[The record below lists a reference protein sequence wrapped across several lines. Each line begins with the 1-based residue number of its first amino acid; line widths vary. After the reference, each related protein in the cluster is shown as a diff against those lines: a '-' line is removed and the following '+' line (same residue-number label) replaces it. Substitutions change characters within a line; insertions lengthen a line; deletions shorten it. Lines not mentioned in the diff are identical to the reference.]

1 MKTKRLLLSFV
12 ALLSMTHAMAD
23 VEINETNF
31 PDANFRNYLLSQ
43 NYDYDGDGLIT
54 DYEIANVTSILVS
67 DMNISSLKG
76 IEFFTALTTLYC
88 ESNQLTTL
96 DVSKNTA
103 LETLYC
109 YDNQLTTLDVSKN
122 TALKTLYCHN
132 NQLTSLNVT
141 GCTSLSSSYE
151 DTPLICYGNQI
162 KGAAMDAFIESLP
175 VPENR
180 DNYRLEIIR
189 NENEGNVMTEAQV
202 AAAKAKGWKP
212 LVYNIEFVIWYPYL
226 GADVSEPEPIDI
238 NETVF
243 PDANFRNEISS
254 NFDLNKDG
262 KLEYMEMENLSYIWV
277 DEMGISS
284 LKGIEFLTALTYLSC
299 KNNQLTS
306 LDLSKNTALTGLSC
320 GNNQLTSLDLSK
332 NTALTTLSCDNNQLT
347 TLDVSKNTALTTL
360 YCNNN
365 QLTTLDVLKNTAL
378 ELLVC
383 DNNQLTTL
391 HVSGLPVL
399 HTLSCNSNQL
409 TTLDISGCI
418 SLGADTQLGSER
430 GKLNCAQ
437 NKIKGASMD
446 ALIASLPNNSGMLYA
461 IYFENEGN
469 VMTVA
474 QVAAVRAK
482 GWKPM
487 ACNETN
493 AWLPYLGEGVA
504 EPAPVDI
511 NETNFPDGI
520 FRNYVSS
527 NFDLNQNGKLE
538 YAEIASATNIKVNK
552 MDIQSMKGIEYFTE
566 LEQLKCKDNQ
576 LSSIDLSKNMLLFTL
591 DITRNQLTALDIS
604 KNLGLRNLYVA
615 ENQLTTLDVSKH
627 SALVQLECS
636 ENQLTALD
644 LSNKPKLYS
653 LYCDN
658 NQLTALDF
666 SEAPVLYSLWCY
678 NNQIKGAAMD
688 VLVNSLPQ
696 YKDKYGATQGTFRAL
711 STKETEGNVMTTAQV
726 AVAKAKGWIPNIGE
740 WYYEWY
746 YDGEGQLYG
755 KDRYNWRMY
764 EGSEASGI
772 KSIKTIG
779 SDENVSDDQAKW
791 YDLSGRRLTGKPER
805 KGIYIRNGKK
815 VVMK

>member
-54 DYEIANVTSILVS
+54 DTEIADITYIWVS

-76 IEFFTALTTLYC
+76 IEFFTALETLYC

-103 LETLYC
+103 LTTLSCDNNQLTTLDVLKNTALTTLYC
-109 YDNQLTTLDVSKN
+109 NNNQLTTLDVSKN
-122 TALKTLYCHN
+122 TALTTLYCN
-132 NQLTSLNVT
+132 
-141 GCTSLSSSYE
+141 
-151 DTPLICYGNQI
+151 
-162 KGAAMDAFIESLP
+162 
-175 VPENR
+175 
-180 DNYRLEIIR
+180 
-189 NENEGNVMTEAQV
+189 
-202 AAAKAKGWKP
+202 
-212 LVYNIEFVIWYPYL
+212 
-226 GADVSEPEPIDI
+226 
-238 NETVF
+238 
-243 PDANFRNEISS
+243 
-254 NFDLNKDG
+254 
-262 KLEYMEMENLSYIWV
+262 
-277 DEMGISS
+277 
-284 LKGIEFLTALTYLSC
+284 
-299 KNNQLTS
+299 
-306 LDLSKNTALTGLSC
+306 
-320 GNNQLTSLDLSK
+320 
-332 NTALTTLSCDNNQLT
+332 NNQLT

-469 VMTVA
+469 VMTVD

-566 LEQLKCKDNQ
+566 LEQLRCKENQ

-615 ENQLTTLDVSKH
+615 ENQLTSLDVSKH

-636 ENQLTALD
+636 GNQLAALD
-644 LSNKPKLYS
+644 LSNKQQLNK

-666 SEAPVLYSLWCY
+666 SEAPVLYSLRCY

-696 YKDKYGATQGTFRAL
+696 YKDDWGATQGTFRAL
-711 STKETEGNVMTTAQV
+711 TTKETEGNVMTTTQV

-740 WYYEWY
+740 YEGISY
-746 YDGEGQLYG
+746 YDGSHI
-755 KDRYNWRMY
+755 YNWRMY

-815 VVMK
+815 VVVK

>member
-31 PDANFRNYLLSQ
+31 PDANFRSYLLSQ

-54 DYEIANVTSILVS
+54 DYEIADITYISVS

-76 IEFFTALTTLYC
+76 IEFFTAL
-88 ESNQLTTL
+88 EM
-96 DVSKNTA
+96 
-103 LETLYC
+103 LYC
-109 YDNQLTTLDVSKN
+109 YD
-122 TALKTLYCHN
+122 
-132 NQLTSLNVT
+132 
-141 GCTSLSSSYE
+141 
-151 DTPLICYGNQI
+151 
-162 KGAAMDAFIESLP
+162 
-175 VPENR
+175 
-180 DNYRLEIIR
+180 
-189 NENEGNVMTEAQV
+189 
-202 AAAKAKGWKP
+202 
-212 LVYNIEFVIWYPYL
+212 
-226 GADVSEPEPIDI
+226 
-238 NETVF
+238 
-243 PDANFRNEISS
+243 
-254 NFDLNKDG
+254 
-262 KLEYMEMENLSYIWV
+262 
-277 DEMGISS
+277 
-284 LKGIEFLTALTYLSC
+284 
-299 KNNQLTS
+299 NQLTS
-306 LDLSKNTALTGLSC
+306 LDLSKNTALTTLSC
-320 GNNQLTSLDLSK
+320 DNNQLTTLDVSKNTALTTLSCDNNQLTTLDVSKNTALTTLSCDNNQLTSLDLSK

-360 YCNNN
+360 S
-365 QLTTLDVLKNTAL
+365 
-378 ELLVC
+378 C

-469 VMTVA
+469 VMTVD

-566 LEQLKCKDNQ
+566 LEQLRCKDNQ

-636 ENQLTALD
+636 ENQFATLD
-644 LSNKPKLYS
+644 LSNKPKLEK
-653 LYCDN
+653 LLCDN

-666 SEAPVLYSLWCY
+666 SEAPVLYSLRCY
-678 NNQIKGAAMD
+678 NNQIKGTAMD

-726 AVAKAKGWIPNIGE
+726 AVAKAKGWIPNIGV
-740 WYYEWY
+740 WSYEWNGTDQY
-746 YDGEGQLYG
+746 EW
-755 KDRYNWRMY
+755 KEY

>member
-1 MKTKRLLLSFV
+1 MKTKRLLLSLV

-31 PDANFRNYLLSQ
+31 PDANFRSYLLSQ

-54 DYEIANVTSILVS
+54 DYEIANVTFIGVS
-67 DMNISSLKG
+67 DMN
-76 IEFFTALTTLYC
+76 
-88 ESNQLTTL
+88 
-96 DVSKNTA
+96 
-103 LETLYC
+103 
-109 YDNQLTTLDVSKN
+109 
-122 TALKTLYCHN
+122 
-132 NQLTSLNVT
+132 
-141 GCTSLSSSYE
+141 
-151 DTPLICYGNQI
+151 
-162 KGAAMDAFIESLP
+162 
-175 VPENR
+175 
-180 DNYRLEIIR
+180 
-189 NENEGNVMTEAQV
+189 
-202 AAAKAKGWKP
+202 
-212 LVYNIEFVIWYPYL
+212 
-226 GADVSEPEPIDI
+226 
-238 NETVF
+238 
-243 PDANFRNEISS
+243 
-254 NFDLNKDG
+254 
-262 KLEYMEMENLSYIWV
+262 
-277 DEMGISS
+277 ISS

-299 KNNQLTS
+299 DNNQLTSLDLSKNTALTYLSCDNNQLTSLDLSKNTALTTLSCGNNQLTS

-320 GNNQLTSLDLSK
+320 GNNQLTTLDVSK

-347 TLDVSKNTALTTL
+347 TLDVSKNTALKTL
-360 YCNNN
+360 Y
-365 QLTTLDVLKNTAL
+365 
-378 ELLVC
+378 C

-391 HVSGLPVL
+391 NVSGLPAL
-399 HTLSCNSNQL
+399 HTLSCIGNQL

-418 SLGADTQLGSER
+418 SLGADIENSTER
-430 GKLNCAQ
+430 GKLVCAL

-446 ALIASLPNNSGMLYA
+446 ALIASLPNISGMLYV

-469 VMTVA
+469 VMTAA
-474 QVAAVRAK
+474 QVAAARAK

-487 ACNETN
+487 VCSETN
-493 AWLPYLGEGVA
+493 AWQPYLGEGVA

-566 LEQLKCKDNQ
+566 LEQLRCKDNQ
-576 LSSIDLSKNMLLFTL
+576 LTTL
-591 DITRNQLTALDIS
+591 DISNNPLLYKLDVTRNQLTALDIS
-604 KNLGLRNLYVA
+604 KNLALEDLYVA
-615 ENQLTTLDVSKH
+615 GNQLTTLDVSKH
-627 SALVQLECS
+627 SALVQLECES
-636 ENQLTALD
+636 NQLTALD

-653 LYCDN
+653 LYCVD

-666 SEAPVLYSLWCY
+666 SEAPVLYSLRCY
-678 NNQIKGAAMD
+678 NNQIKGTAMD

-696 YKDKYGATQGTFRAL
+696 YKDRWGATQGTFRAL

-740 WYYEWY
+740 WSYVRY
-746 YDGEGQLYG
+746 YDGEGQLHEQEE
-755 KDRYNWRMY
+755 YNWRMY